1 MPWVDE
7 YTMRPSTSISPET
20 GRSSP
25 AIERSVVVLPQPDGP
40 SSVNSLPSG
49 TSNETSCAAL
59 TTAPCSLAYSVNS
72 DVTLSTFVPS
82 QASEIP
88 NRLPTSW
95 ATITRQNSRMINMTP
110 SAESSTYWP
119 FCHSSQIMIDTTS
132 VPGLYSRIELE
143 SSRIETITT

>member
-1 MPWVDE
+1 MPNVVLLGATKIRFSEE
-7 YTMRPSTSISPET
+7 YTVRPLTSISPER

-72 DVTLSTFVPS
+72 DVTLSTIASHLGFRNPEPLADQLRHHH
-82 QASEIP
+82 QAE
-88 NRLPTSW
+88 
-95 ATITRQNSRMINMTP
+95 Q
-110 SAESSTYWP
+110 EDDQ
-119 FCHSSQIMIDTTS
+119 HD
-132 VPGLYSRIELE
+132 
-143 SSRIETITT
+143 